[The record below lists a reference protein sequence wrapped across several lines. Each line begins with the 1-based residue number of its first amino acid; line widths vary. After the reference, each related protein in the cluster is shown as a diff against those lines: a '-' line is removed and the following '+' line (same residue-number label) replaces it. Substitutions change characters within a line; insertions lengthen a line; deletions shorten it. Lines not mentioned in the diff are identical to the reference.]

1 MKITIKVHR
10 QLTAAFLFSL
20 TLLIIGNKEAIGQ
33 KRNNRWENLIGNHPS
48 EHWHNYLKSDVT
60 GWEIKDGIL
69 FTPGKK
75 GDIVTNAEYSNFE
88 LEVEWKIDTGGN
100 SGLFY
105 YVVESPKYR
114 RISETGPEFQIID
127 NDNYPVALTESQK
140 TGSLS
145 DVKAPEKA
153 AVKPIGKWN
162 KTRIIVQDGA
172 AEHWLNG
179 KKILSYQIGSEE
191 WDRLVAASKF
201 AKMDYGKTRSGR
213 IALQDHGNKT
223 WFRNIRIRRL

>member
-1 MKITIKVHR
+1 MRITINTHPLSAIFLLSVIL
-10 QLTAAFLFSL
+10 LTTVSSEVL
-20 TLLIIGNKEAIGQ
+20 GQ
-33 KRNNRWENLIGNHPS
+33 KNKNRWENLLGDNPS
-48 EHWHNYLKSDVT
+48 EHWHNYLKKDVK

-69 FTPGKK
+69 STPGKQ
-75 GDIVTNAEYSNFE
+75 GDIVTNATYDNFE

-100 SGLFY
+100 SGIFY
-105 YVVESPKYR
+105 YVVEDPKYR

-145 DVKAPEKA
+145 DVKAPQKA
-153 AVKPIGKWN
+153 AVKAIGKWN
-162 KTRIIVQDGA
+162 KTRILVQNGA

-201 AKMDYGKTRSGR
+201 AEMDYGKTRSGQ